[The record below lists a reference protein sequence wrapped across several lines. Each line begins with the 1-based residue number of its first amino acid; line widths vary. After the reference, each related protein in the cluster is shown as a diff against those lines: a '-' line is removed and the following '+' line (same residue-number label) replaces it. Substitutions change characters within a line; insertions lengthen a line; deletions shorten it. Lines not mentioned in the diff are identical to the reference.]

1 MLTNRVIQQP
11 PADGGPLMRTPSRET
26 VEADYLADTT
36 PTILLA
42 ERKTGPWRRTFT
54 LPEDVEMKE
63 LKARLEGGLL
73 RIDLPKRS
81 IEESDA
87 GKSMGV
93 RIEIE

>member
-1 MLTNRVIQQP
+1 LI
-11 PADGGPLMRTPSRET
+11 RTPSRET
-26 VEADYLADTT
+26 VEAELLADTT
-36 PTILLA
+36 PTILLS
-42 ERKTGPWRRTFT
+42 ERKVGPWRRTFT

-81 IEESDA
+81 IEDLESLKGA
-87 GKSMGV
+87 GI